1 MSVEKRFR
9 RCVDPCQRCLT
20 LDDTHDLCVMCLGE
34 EHARSVLEG
43 MECVHCEPF
52 FCGKKA
58 PLSVVPFSRENWGD
72 HLPPAAWVP
81 PLLRQWRDWVRG
93 DRRWSLR
100 TSLRERNFSSRARQR
115 LTRVYCGRKMYC
127 LLHLLIQQKVLYW
140 LMVCFPWCRAAGGYE
155 ACASAR

>member
-9 RCVDPCQRCLT
+9 RCVDPCQHCLT

-58 PLSVVPFSRENWGD
+58 QLSVVSFFCLENWGD
-72 HLPPAAWVP
+72 HLPPAAWVQ
-81 PLLRQWRDWVRG
+81 PLLRQ
-93 DRRWSLR
+93 
-100 TSLRERNFSSRARQR
+100 
-115 LTRVYCGRKMYC
+115 
-127 LLHLLIQQKVLYW
+127 
-140 LMVCFPWCRAAGGYE
+140 
-155 ACASAR
+155 

>member
-20 LDDTHDLCVMCLGE
+20 LDHTRDLCVMCLGE

-43 MECVHCEPF
+43 MECVHCEHF

-72 HLPPAAWVP
+72 HLPPAARVQ
-81 PLLRQWRDWVRG
+81 PLLRQWRD
-93 DRRWSLR
+93 
-100 TSLRERNFSSRARQR
+100 
-115 LTRVYCGRKMYC
+115 
-127 LLHLLIQQKVLYW
+127 
-140 LMVCFPWCRAAGGYE
+140 
-155 ACASAR
+155 

>member
-52 FCGKKA
+52 FCGKKSSA
-58 PLSVVPFSRENWGD
+58 LGCPVFSREFGRSSA
-72 HLPPAAWVP
+72 PRGSGPAAAEAVKR
-81 PLLRQWRDWVRG
+81 L
-93 DRRWSLR
+93 
-100 TSLRERNFSSRARQR
+100 SSRRSQMKLANE
-115 LTRVYCGRKMYC
+115 
-127 LLHLLIQQKVLYW
+127 
-140 LMVCFPWCRAAGGYE
+140 F
-155 ACASAR
+155 